1 VKLISSILNDTSEF
15 LTVDIVNKSAG
26 LLDEAL
32 NTINN
37 STTLLPALLD
47 ADKKPSLNATAFIQD
62 FSSCIGDLML
72 YTIKNLDES
81 ELESFN

>member
-1 VKLISSILNDTSEF
+1 MQIIISNSVKLISSILNDTSEF

-32 NTINN
+32 STINN

-47 ADKKPSLNATAFIQD
+47 ADKKPSLN
-62 FSSCIGDLML
+62 
-72 YTIKNLDES
+72 ES
-81 ELESFN
+81 TFV